1 MNSPLSA
8 RPKGLSRLVVAW
20 CALGVALSGCS
31 GGNPL
36 DKKINS
42 ADQVSFSMWE
52 TKVESD
58 LTPDQVADLKA
69 ALQEGRFHIMSA
81 GEVHGSEAIESA
93 IMDAINGRQ
102 LREVIM
108 QGLGWQLDRS
118 ESERATLEDSLK
130 KNALMTTRPGDIES
144 KQYLEDLHD
153 RQVTRLAAATEDV
166 KKVRERI
173 AAETAVPA
181 AK

>member
-1 MNSPLSA
+1 MSTPFTP
-8 RPKGLSRLVVAW
+8 RPEVPSRLIVA
-20 CALGVALSGCS
+20 CSLLGLVLAGC
-31 GGNPL
+31 GGANPL

-52 TKVESD
+52 SKIESD
-58 LTPDQVADLKA
+58 LTPEQVADLKA
-69 ALQEGRFHIMSA
+69 ALQEGRFHIMVA
-81 GEVHGSEAIESA
+81 GQVHGSEAIESA
-93 IMDAINGRQ
+93 LMDTINGRQ
-102 LREVIM
+102 LREVII
-108 QGLGWQLDRS
+108 QGLGWQLDRADA
-118 ESERATLEDSLK
+118 ERATLEDSLK
-130 KNALMTTRPGDIES
+130 KNALMTTKPGDIES

-166 KKVRERI
+166 RKVKERI

>member
-1 MNSPLSA
+1 MSTPLAPRREASVL
-8 RPKGLSRLVVAW
+8 PKAACLVL
-20 CALGVALSGCS
+20 CVALAGCG

-36 DKKINS
+36 DKKIDS
-42 ADQVSFSMWE
+42 GDQVSFSMWE
-52 TKVESD
+52 SKVESD

-69 ALQEGRFHIMSA
+69 ALQEGRFHIMA
-81 GEVHGSEAIESA
+81 KGDVHGSEAIESA
-93 IMDAINGRQ
+93 LMDSINGRQ
-102 LREVIM
+102 LREVIL

-130 KNALMTTRPGDIES
+130 KNALMTTRPGDVES

-166 KKVRERI
+166 KKVRDRI
-173 AAETAVPA
+173 AAETAVPT